1 MKSIALRTLTVS
13 EFSRR
18 VDVAPHLVRY
28 YTKIGLLHPARTPGN
43 GYKVFQQADISRFH
57 FIRQA
62 QSIGCTL
69 EEIREILAP
78 SQQSEPD
85 CHRVRDILHDRL
97 VKNQQRLLEL
107 SQLQQRIQ
115 KALAFCELAPANFSN
130 EDLLRHL
137 IEFVGKTP
145 VNPV

>member
-1 MKSIALRTLTVS
+1 MKSVATRSLTVT

-18 VDVAPHLVRY
+18 VHAEPHLIRY
-28 YTKIGLLHPARTPGN
+28 YTKMGLLRPARTPGN
-43 GYKVFQQADISRFH
+43 GYKVFEQADISRFH

-62 QSIGCTL
+62 QSLGCTL
-69 EEIREILAP
+69 VEIREILDQ
-78 SQQSEPD
+78 SQQPEPD
-85 CHRVRDILHDRL
+85 CGRIRNILHDRL

-115 KALAFCELAPANFSN
+115 KALAFCELASENYSN

-137 IEFVGKTP
+137 IECVGATP
-145 VNPV
+145 S